1 MQLIIPIQEKL
12 GKRTKILKACIYRLL
27 DQSTLLQNFEID
39 YYLPYSKKDNIII
52 KGNYYLNNA
61 MMIAAVEIV
70 DNKIEYG
77 KLSNANDLL
86 FNGSI
91 YKTSFGNR

>member
-1 MQLIIPIQEKL
+1 MKQKGLKELWMGTHTKSLKAYTNKLLYQLILP
-12 GKRTKILKACIYRLL
+12 
-27 DQSTLLQNFEID
+27 QNFEID
-39 YYLPYSKKDNIII
+39 YYLSYSKKDNIIV
-52 KGNYYLNNA
+52 KVNYYLNNA
-61 MMIAAVEIV
+61 IIIAAVEIV

-91 YKTSFGNR
+91 YKTSFGNK